1 MPNALLLIAFCFSQ
15 LQSTGSS
22 ATFVWPLVVI
32 AVALLIVFSPWGRGI
47 VKITTKFG
55 ALERQVADT
64 AQKTEHHEQQLT
76 SQQQEIEKQQRIL
89 QKLAQD
95 VARYSISDYIFYLLF
110 NLDQAQTTNG
120 EYLYRNDGTMWRN
133 LRFLMDHG
141 YVEEIYPEPADRTN
155 LRGIVKIT
163 PAGYALIALRAQGAE
178 ASVA

>member
-1 MPNALLLIAFCFSQ
+1 MLNPLLLVPLCFSL
-15 LQSTGSS
+15 LQSRSS
-22 ATFVWPLVVI
+22 SLATFAWPLVVV

-64 AQKTEHHEQQLT
+64 AQKTEQHDQQLT
-76 SQQQEIEKQQRIL
+76 SQQQEIEKQREML
-89 QKLAQD
+89 QKLVQD

-110 NLDQAQTTNG
+110 NLDQAQKTNG

-163 PAGYALIALRAQGAE
+163 PAGYALIALRSHGVE
-178 ASVA
+178 AAA

>member
-1 MPNALLLIAFCFSQ
+1 MPNALLLIAFYFSQ
-15 LQSTGSS
+15 LLSMGSS
-22 ATFVWPLVVI
+22 LATFAWPLVVI
-32 AVALLIVFSPWGRGI
+32 TVALLIVFSPWGRGI

-64 AQKTEHHEQQLT
+64 AQRTEH
-76 SQQQEIEKQQRIL
+76 
-89 QKLAQD
+89 
-95 VARYSISDYIFYLLF
+95 VARYSISDYIFYLLV
-110 NLDQAQTTNG
+110 NLDQAQKANG

-141 YVEEIYPEPADRTN
+141 YVEEPADRTN

-163 PAGYALIALRAQGAE
+163 PAGYALIALRAQGAQ